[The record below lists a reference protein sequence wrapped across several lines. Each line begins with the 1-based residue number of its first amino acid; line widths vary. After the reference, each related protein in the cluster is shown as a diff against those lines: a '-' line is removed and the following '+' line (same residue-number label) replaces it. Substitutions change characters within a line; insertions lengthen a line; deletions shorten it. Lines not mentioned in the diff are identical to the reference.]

1 MEDINIH
8 KVVVRCDTYDIVSA
22 DMGFYAYIN
31 DNLYYTFDDFVE
43 PDYLD
48 VFSKYMKMA
57 DGKHFVVSLCNLSE
71 CGCGEYLAR
80 VFPCSKEG
88 CVELRL
94 ISASRLVDDRDYLMK
109 TLKLKN
115 AVLELYNDA
124 YFVYDVSGQ
133 MFKIYKVSHYEKT
146 LKEYTI
152 DELKAL
158 VDANAT
164 EEEKS
169 ETQTFLSAL
178 MSGERELKLNIQSS
192 VINLDMETA
201 MMYIKGSS
209 IYINGEYTY
218 ATGSIHIGRDRGT
231 GETMKEQ
238 RDSLTGVLA
247 RAEIK
252 SASVNAIDVKKTVNV
267 AFAIID
273 IDYFKKINDTYG
285 HKMGDK
291 VLKQV
296 ASLIEECVGTSGIVG
311 RYGGDEFIVL
321 YYDIKDRD
329 DMRVR
334 LRSLKNMVQST
345 FPVND
350 EGKPAITLSIGSAIY
365 PRDAQNYEDIFML
378 ADFALYRAKEKGR
391 NRYVMFES
399 DKHGVVDDIR
409 DLQKQDKRINN
420 RGDMSLGDIVCT
432 MMDRVYRGEDYP
444 VDKLLDDIVLNSPVQ
459 RILVYAGKPSKIV
472 HMSGQGRPDE
482 EMISKTQDYMT
493 DEYYESLLNKE
504 GFLIINDIRFMEN
517 RNKAVYEKMKEQG
530 LRSYMQFKF
539 KDKSGVDCVV
549 SFETVTDKLM
559 WNQSAIRYYRL
570 IVRLLSE
577 YAI

>member
-8 KVVVRCDTYDIVSA
+8 KVVVKCDTYDIVSA
-22 DMGFYAYIN
+22 DRGFYAYIN
-31 DNLYYTFDDFVE
+31 DNLYYTFDKFVE

-48 VFSKYMKMA
+48 VFSKYMKLT

-71 CGCGEYLAR
+71 CGCGEYLAK
-80 VFPCSKEG
+80 VCPCSKEG
-88 CVELRL
+88 CVELQL
-94 ISASRLVDDRDYLMK
+94 ISASRLVDDRDYLMQ

-124 YFVYDVSGQ
+124 YFVYDVSGG
-133 MFKIYKVSHYEKT
+133 MFRIYKVSHYEKT

-152 DELKAL
+152 NELKAL

-169 ETQTFLSAL
+169 ETQAFLSAL

-209 IYINGEYTY
+209 IYINGEYAY

-231 GETMKEQ
+231 GEAKKEQ

-252 SASVNAIDVKKTVNV
+252 SAAVNAIDVKKTANV

-345 FPVND
+345 FPAND

-365 PRDAQNYEDIFML
+365 PRDAQSYEDIFML

-391 NRYVMFES
+391 NRYVMFEA
-399 DKHGVVDDIR
+399 DKHGAVDDIR
-409 DLQKQDKRINN
+409 NLQKQDKRINN

-482 EMISKTQDYMT
+482 EIISKTQDYMT

-504 GFLIINDIRFMEN
+504 GFLIINDTLFMEN
-517 RNKAVYEKMKEQG
+517 RNKAIYEKMKEQG

-539 KDKSGVDCVV
+539 KDKNGVDCVV